1 MDLRDFIPVN
11 TKPANTL
18 ISGDIDP
25 EKYQKIATTLSEKRY
40 ALEKKLASTELT
52 PLKREELAFDLIQT
66 KQDMLMFGISEISY
80 QAYLAQEPE
89 AGSDQQLPL
98 F

>member
-1 MDLRDFIPVN
+1 MDLRDFIPIN
-11 TKPANTL
+11 NKPANTL
-18 ISGDIDP
+18 ISGDVDP
-25 EKYQKIATTLSEKRY
+25 EKYQKIATTLSDKRKGI
-40 ALEKKLASTELT
+40 EKKLESKDLD
-52 PLKREELAFDLIQT
+52 PLVREELAFDLIVL

-89 AGSDQQLPL
+89 QGSDQQLPL

>member
-1 MDLRDFIPVN
+1 MDLRDFIPV
-11 TKPANTL
+11 TKPPNTL
-18 ISGDIDP
+18 ISGDVDP
-25 EKYQKIATTLSEKRY
+25 DKYQKIATTLSEKRKSM
-40 ALEKKLASTELT
+40 EQQLASTELT
-52 PLKREELAFDLIQT
+52 SAEREELAFDLIQI